1 MISISLADKHL
12 SIINIAF
19 LAVVASRINLVR
31 LLLSSKN
38 DIEGQR
44 GNITNFITLLKYTT
58 KGRRMDN
65 LETDCAEWHRISSNK
80 SPLSTNRIPLL
91 KIGEMITFEGLLS
104 DVESINQIDLW
115 SVAILFLLTGT
126 GHKELSICDNTDEC
140 VWSQPNCEILL
151 II

>member
-12 SIINIAF
+12 SIVNIAF

-80 SPLSTNRIPLL
+80 SPPSTNRIPLL

-126 GHKELSICDNTDEC
+126 GHKELSIWDNSDEC
-140 VWSQPNCEILL
+140 VWSQPNCEILV